1 MTNPQTNTN
10 TDASADAAQDDDFD
24 PTSVPVFPVIAVE
37 ITSAEADTVAVAG
50 DTFPVSAGD
59 DVFDVAAELAA
70 QHIRRRGLT
79 HARVAARVGDERWM
93 LIIGADGTRHE
104 LPTPTRRSFTARPGT
119 ARTGRSALR
128 RPGNARRNA
137 RRRRIAIAGTV
148 FGLLCALVIT
158 ALIALITATTH
169 RDAAPVAG
177 PQAPPP
183 TELPVL
189 PPDGATTHAD
199 WSVPVSRSAETPG
212 GQTGGRLVVDN
223 NANLVVLTGTTRRSD
238 TRLTGLDPATGVQ
251 RWSSAIPGNPTDGPY
266 LTRIDGQDVIAVLT
280 STTLAWWPATGADQ
294 PLHTEPIAP
303 NEKVTFAGAT
313 PLITMPDQQARIPSV
328 NGAQHRTIPAGATA
342 IRADNTAIR
351 AMDPQ
356 GQIWTLDNDDPHVP
370 DPASTAAAPSPG
382 ATATVIGTTAELI
395 LLSWAPDPKTAPT
408 ATPAASTSSPGTTAS
423 PRAGRI
429 LSLTDLDGRQLA
441 TLPAVGTPD
450 PNTWTAGDSWA
461 VGAGALVD
469 LSRSTLT
476 AITNNATWRTRAII
490 GNQIYGAANGQAA
503 ALRSDGTTAA
513 QRYPNAATPIFV
525 TDSHT
530 YVTAT
535 SSGGQA
541 HLYALT
547 RV

>member
-1 MTNPQTNTN
+1 MTNTN
-10 TDASADAAQDDDFD
+10 TNGNASADAAQDDDFD
-24 PTSVPVFPVIAVE
+24 PTRVPVFPVIAVE

-50 DTFPVSAGD
+50 DTFPVPAGD

-70 QHIRRRGLT
+70 QHIHRRGLD

-93 LIIGADGTRHE
+93 LVIGADGTRHD
-104 LPTPTRRSFTARPGT
+104 LPTTPTRRTGT
-119 ARTGRSALR
+119 RRASPARTGSPATR
-128 RPGNARRNA
+128 RPRNA
-137 RRRRIAIAGTV
+137 RRRRIAIAGTL
-148 FGLLCALVIT
+148 FGLVCILLIT
-158 ALIALITATTH
+158 ALVALITATTH
-169 RDAAPVAG
+169 RDAVPDAG

-199 WSVPVSRSAETPG
+199 WSVPVSRTAGTSG
-212 GQTGGRLVVDN
+212 GQTGGRLVVDD

-238 TRLTGLDPATGVQ
+238 TRLTGLDPATGIQ
-251 RWSSAIPGNPTDGPY
+251 RWSSAIPGSPTDGPY

-280 STTLAWWPATGADQ
+280 STALAWWPATGADQ
-294 PLHTEPIAP
+294 PLHTEPIAA
-303 NEKVTFAGAT
+303 NEKITFAGTT
-313 PLITMPDQQARIPSV
+313 PLITMADQQARIPSI

-342 IRADNTAIR
+342 IRADNATIR
-351 AMDPQ
+351 AIDPQ
-356 GQIWTLDNDDPHVP
+356 GQIWTLDNDEPHVP

-408 ATPAASTSSPGTTAS
+408 ATPPAASTSSPGTPAA

-450 PNTWTAGDSWA
+450 PNTWTASDSWA

-476 AITNNATWRTRAII
+476 AIVGNATWRTRAII
-490 GNQIYGAANGQAA
+490 GDQIYGAANGQAA
-503 ALRSDGTTAA
+503 VLRSDGTTAA
-513 QRYPNAATPIFV
+513 QLHPDAIAPIYRDD
-525 TDSHT
+525 THS
-530 YVTAT
+530 YVSAT
-535 SSGGQA
+535 SSGGQTR
-541 HLYALT
+541 LYALQES
-547 RV
+547 